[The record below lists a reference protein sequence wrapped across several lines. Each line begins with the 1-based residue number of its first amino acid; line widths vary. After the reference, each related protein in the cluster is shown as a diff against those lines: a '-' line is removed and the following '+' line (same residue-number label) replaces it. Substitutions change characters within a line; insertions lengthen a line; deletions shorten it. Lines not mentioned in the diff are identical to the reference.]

1 MEHSEYIRAV
11 NTYGNT
17 VYRTAYSYCKNVSD
31 SEDIVQNVYIK
42 LFQTKT
48 KFTDEEHMRKW
59 LIRVATN
66 EAKNLCTSI
75 WKRKMVP
82 LEDSYETLLLWSDRD
97 ECSKLY
103 DAVMSLPDKYRIVT
117 YLYYYEDYAVK
128 EIAEILKRRET
139 TVQTQLMRAREKL
152 KMKLKEDWKDE

>member
-1 MEHSEYIRAV
+1 MEQSEYIRVV

-17 VYRTAYSYCKNVSD
+17 VYRIAFSYCRNASN

-48 KFTDEEHMRKW
+48 EFTDEEHMRKW
-59 LIRVATN
+59 LIRVAAN
-66 EAKNLCTSI
+66 EAKNLCTSF

-82 LEDSYETLLLWSDRD
+82 LEDSHENLLLWSEKE

-103 DAVMSLPDKYRIVT
+103 NAVMGLPDKYRVVT

-128 EIAEILKRRET
+128 EIAEILKLRET